1 MSDAPSSRPVTI
13 GSEDVVSP
21 PFRYNASSWSQRVP
35 ICALALVG
43 CGAATYMGLYQ
54 WGLIDS
60 VWDPVFGEQSAKVL
74 RSPTSLAMERW
85 TLIPDAI
92 LGAFAYLGDAV
103 YGLAGSTRRWQLR
116 PWMTLLFGLDVIPLG
131 VVSAILVFMQGAVVG
146 YWCFLCIFTAVIS
159 AALVYL
165 AYDEVWAC
173 LKYLRHVWRSGD
185 RALFWQIFWGK
196 GSARAAEIA
205 TEYAR
210 GKKVSAGVPRHVAA
224 NY

>member
-1 MSDAPSSRPVTI
+1 MSDAAGAQTVDI
-13 GSEDVVSP
+13 GNEDVTSP
-21 PFRYNASSWSQRVP
+21 PFHYNTSGWSQRAP
-35 ICALALVG
+35 ICALAMVG
-43 CGAATYMGLYQ
+43 FAAATYMGLYQ

-131 VVSAILVFMQGAVVG
+131 VVSVVLVFMQGAVVG
-146 YWCFLCIFTAVIS
+146 YWCFLCIFTAFIS

-165 AYDEVWAC
+165 AYDEIWAC
-173 LKYLRHVWRSGD
+173 LKYLLHAWRAGD
-185 RALFWQIFWGK
+185 RALFWEIFWGK
-196 GSARAAEIA
+196 GSDRAARMV
-205 TEYAR
+205 TQYA
-210 GKKVSAGVPRHVAA
+210 KQDAGVHHHVAA